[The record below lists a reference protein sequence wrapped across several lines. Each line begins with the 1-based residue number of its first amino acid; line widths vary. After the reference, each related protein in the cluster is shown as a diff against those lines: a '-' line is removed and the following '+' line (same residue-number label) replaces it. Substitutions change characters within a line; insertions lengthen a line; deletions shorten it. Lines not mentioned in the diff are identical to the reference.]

1 MIPNPTS
8 PQSIDLRSNPP
19 NLARGVPSPKS
30 SCLIPSPQ
38 AHHAGSLTGGIESKG
53 REGRSGTY
61 RFVEG
66 PRLQQRSVKR
76 DAATPAR
83 RKMSVVTQNPMV
95 VVGSGLGEL
104 LRRLLLLAPSRWIA
118 RSGRKTRQ
126 VLQGKEMVGVELL
139 PATSRACFWIVII
152 RLRARDGLAKRY

>member
-1 MIPNPTS
+1 M
-8 PQSIDLRSNPP
+8 
-19 NLARGVPSPKS
+19 RG
-30 SCLIPSPQ
+30 
-38 AHHAGSLTGGIESKG
+38 
-53 REGRSGTY
+53 SGTY

-95 VVGSGLGEL
+95 VFGGGGLGEL

-118 RSGRKTRQ
+118 RSGRETRQ
-126 VLQGKEMVGVELL
+126 VLQGKEMVGLELL
-139 PATSRACFWIVII
+139 PATSRACFFFFRKTGIEFYIKVLVVTAQI
-152 RLRARDGLAKRY
+152 LQ